1 MKNRPRTLVC
11 NIWNYKYKINKLRCP
26 YVLIITKKSV
36 IIRTRCENNDFL
48 RGNKMTVTKQARL
61 LEAFRNGEELT
72 AKQIAA
78 RFGIA
83 NPTATVSDLRFAGF
97 SVYANQSTDTKGR
110 VSTKYRLGTPS
121 RAVIAAGYR
130 ALAMQD
136 AV

>member
-1 MKNRPRTLVC
+1 MKMEQ
-11 NIWNYKYKINKLRCP
+11 YNKLDYQ
-26 YVLIITKKSV
+26 YVLIVTKHSV
-36 IIRTRCENNDFL
+36 RIYIRCESNDFL

-61 LEAFRNGEELT
+61 LEAFQNGEELT

-130 ALAMQD
+130 ALAMQGN
-136 AV
+136 V